1 MGIGTRFSIFT
12 SLIGGR
18 AGGNFTGGAGKAT
31 ALVKCKAITAKR
43 EQRRPVRSAVRNMAS
58 IIRKLKEAAASIS
71 AICGADTTITFEDTG
86 PTPDDQL
93 KESWSWTF
101 SLLLAAG
108 DQEERII
115 G

>member
-1 MGIGTRFSIFT
+1 
-12 SLIGGR
+12 
-18 AGGNFTGGAGKAT
+18 
-31 ALVKCKAITAKR
+31 
-43 EQRRPVRSAVRNMAS
+43 
-58 IIRKLKEAAASIS
+58 LKEAAASIS